1 MGPIHAAHLQAG
13 NSPSCPFNSGL
24 GHGIF
29 IDANLHKY
37 KLIIK
42 KKQKQKQKTKTV
54 QNKKKKKQK
63 TQGSRHQS
71 QSHSSVP
78 NVTLDRSHASSVSW
92 FPCGKMKR
100 FLKVYRH
107 RRASDIM
114 YHPLKACRQESR
126 QSLAHSFHYQH

>member
-1 MGPIHAAHLQAG
+1 MGPIHAAHSQAG

-29 IDANLHKY
+29 IGANLHKY
-37 KLIIK
+37 KLIIRTK
-42 KKQKQKQKTKTV
+42 KNKNKRLKQYRI
-54 QNKKKKKQK
+54 KKKKRN
-63 TQGSRHQS
+63 QGSRHQS

-78 NVTLDRSHASSVSW
+78 NVTLDRSHAPSASW

-107 RRASDIM
+107 RRASDITV
-114 YHPLKACRQESR
+114 PSR
-126 QSLAHSFHYQH
+126 RADKNQDNH